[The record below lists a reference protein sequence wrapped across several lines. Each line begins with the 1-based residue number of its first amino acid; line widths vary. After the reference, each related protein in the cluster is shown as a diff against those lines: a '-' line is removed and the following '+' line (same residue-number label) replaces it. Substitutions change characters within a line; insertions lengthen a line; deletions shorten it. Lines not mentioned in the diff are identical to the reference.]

1 MKKLTLI
8 ITAIF
13 FIITSCKKDNK
24 SSVVVIG
31 KWQET
36 KLRIYATDSTGAF
49 LYDTIFLQPFTASDF
64 IQFNSNNTCITGTDY
79 YYYPNQPNGQEIPP
93 QKITPVTSVMN
104 YTAVG
109 SKFVLTPQST
119 LTNPGGF
126 DVRDT
131 ISTINSNT
139 LLYHSVAYSHVPG
152 IKTMADAYY
161 TK

>member
-1 MKKLTLI
+1 MKRTYLLLI
-8 ITAIF
+8 VAGVVLGMAA
-13 FIITSCKKDNK
+13 CKKDNK
-24 SSVVVIG
+24 SVVIG

-36 KLRIYATDSTGAF
+36 KLRIYATDGTGAF
-49 LYDTIFLQPFTASDF
+49 LYDTTFLKPFTGSDY
-64 IQFNSNNTCITGTDY
+64 IQFNSNNTCIIGTDY

-104 YTAVG
+104 YATLG

-119 LTNPGGF
+119 LVNPGGF

-131 ISTINSNT
+131 VSTINSNT
-139 LLYHSVAYSHVPG
+139 LLLHSILYAQVPG
-152 IKTMADAYY
+152 IKSIADAYY

>member
-1 MKKLTLI
+1 MKHRYLLLI
-8 ITAIF
+8 PAIVVLGLVG
-13 FIITSCKKDNK
+13 CKKDNK
-24 SSVVVIG
+24 SSVAIIG

-49 LYDTIFLQPFTASDF
+49 LYDTTFLKPFTASDF

-79 YYYPNQPNGQEIPP
+79 YYYPNQSNGQQIPP

-104 YTAVG
+104 YTTIG

-119 LTNPGGF
+119 LVNPGGF

-131 ISTINSNT
+131 VSTVNSNI
-139 LLYHSVAYSHVPG
+139 LLYHSVAYS
-152 IKTMADAYY
+152 
-161 TK
+161 